1 MHCARSNRSSNLVD
15 NDERPGGAPARPA
28 DPWRGGGDMNT
39 EMITKR
45 GIESALYVC
54 PETVAASRV
63 ERDRVAAGAVT
74 PFQGTGLPFAGNTPV
89 AVADAVA
96 VRTIQQQLVPSH
108 PGDTAR
114 RPPA

>member
-1 MHCARSNRSSNLVD
+1 
-15 NDERPGGAPARPA
+15 
-28 DPWRGGGDMNT
+28 MNT
-39 EMITKR
+39 ETITKR

-54 PETVAASRV
+54 PATVAASRV
-63 ERDRVAAGAVT
+63 VRERVSSGAVA
-74 PFQGTGLPFAGNTPV
+74 PLQGTALPFAGNARPM
-89 AVADAVA
+89 ADAAVA

>member
-1 MHCARSNRSSNLVD
+1 
-15 NDERPGGAPARPA
+15 
-28 DPWRGGGDMNT
+28 MNT
-39 EMITKR
+39 ETITKR

-54 PETVAASRV
+54 PATVATSRV
-63 ERDRVAAGAVT
+63 ERERTGLNAVT
-74 PFQGTGLPFAGNTPV
+74 PLQGTGLPFAGT
-89 AVADAVA
+89 AAMADAAVA

>member
-1 MHCARSNRSSNLVD
+1 V
-15 NDERPGGAPARPA
+15 
-28 DPWRGGGDMNT
+28 NT
-39 EMITKR
+39 ETITKR

-54 PETVAASRV
+54 PETVATSRV
-63 ERDRVAAGAVT
+63 ERGRASLDAVT
-74 PFQGTGLPFAGNTPV
+74 PLQGTGLPFAGN
-89 AVADAVA
+89 ARFAMAAVA

>member
-1 MHCARSNRSSNLVD
+1 
-15 NDERPGGAPARPA
+15 
-28 DPWRGGGDMNT
+28 MNT
-39 EMITKR
+39 ETITKR

-54 PETVAASRV
+54 PDTTVVTSRV
-63 ERDRVAAGAVT
+63 VRERASDTPVT
-74 PFQGTGLPFAGNTPV
+74 PFQGTGLPFAGT
-89 AVADAVA
+89 AAMADATVA